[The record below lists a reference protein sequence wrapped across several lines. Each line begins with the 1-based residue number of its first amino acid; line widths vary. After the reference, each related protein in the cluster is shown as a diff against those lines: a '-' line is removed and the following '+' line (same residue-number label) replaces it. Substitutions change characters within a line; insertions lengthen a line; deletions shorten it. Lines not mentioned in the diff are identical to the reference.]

1 MEDFKRMDMEEK
13 IAFLTSRY
21 TIPGGLSNKEAFEK
35 MMGRVEHKELP
46 TLGSRPNRK
55 RILYFS
61 TAASLALIIAMFFTF
76 RNFQQLE
83 IIAAAGDQQVVDLP
97 DGSGVYLNAMSEIR
111 YSEKDFQKN
120 RTLRLNGEAYF
131 EVKEGSL
138 FTVESKQGKI
148 EVLGTSF
155 NVHSRDDYFKV
166 SCLTGR
172 VVVTSASETDTISRG
187 ESVSWIF
194 NEYRK
199 TREQDIIKTLSWRDG
214 EFYYESTELRF
225 VLDEIERQ
233 FGVSIK
239 SSGIENRRFTG
250 SFYRGNLEEA
260 LQMVCIPMDIDFEII
275 DQGKVR
281 ISP

>member
-1 MEDFKRMDMEEK
+1 MEDFKKMDMEEK
-13 IAFLTSRY
+13 IAFVTARY
-21 TIPGGLSNKEAFEK
+21 TIPGGLSNQEVFGKLME
-35 MMGRVEHKELP
+35 RIEHKEIP
-46 TLGSRPNRK
+46 SPKATRSRS
-55 RILYFS
+55 RILYY
-61 TAASLALIIAMFFTF
+61 TAAASLVLIITLFFTF
-76 RNFQQLE
+76 RDFQQSK
-83 IIAAAGDQQVVDLP
+83 IVAGTGEQRVVELP
-97 DGSGVYLNAMSEIR
+97 DGSGVFLNAMSEIR
-111 YSEKDFQKN
+111 YSEKYFQKN
-120 RTLRLNGEAYF
+120 RLIRLNGEAYF

-138 FTVESKQGKI
+138 FTVESDHGKI

-155 NVHSRDDYFKV
+155 NVQSRDDYFKV

-172 VVVTSASETDTISRG
+172 VVVTAASETDTISRG
-187 ESVSWIF
+187 ESVSWIS

-199 TREQDIIKTLSWRDG
+199 TREQDIIKNLSWREG

-250 SFYRGNLEEA
+250 SFYGESLEEA
-260 LQMVCIPMDIDFEII
+260 LQIVCIPMDLDFKILE
-275 DQGKVR
+275 QGKVH

>member
-1 MEDFKRMDMEEK
+1 MEDFKKMDMEEK
-13 IAFLTSRY
+13 ITFVASRY
-21 TIPGGLSNKEAFEK
+21 TVPDGLSNEEAFGKLME
-35 MMGRVEHKELP
+35 RIERKEIP
-46 TLGSRPNRK
+46 SPIVTRNRS
-55 RILYFS
+55 RILYY
-61 TAASLALIIAMFFTF
+61 TAAASLALIITLFFTV
-76 RNFQQLE
+76 RDLQQLK
-83 IIAAAGDQQVVDLP
+83 IIAGVGEQQVVELP
-97 DGSGVYLNAMSEIR
+97 DGSGVYLNAMSVIR
-111 YSEKDFQKN
+111 YSEKDFLNN
-120 RTLRLNGEAYF
+120 RALRLNGEAYF

-138 FTVESKQGKI
+138 FTVESDQGKI

-187 ESVSWIF
+187 ESVSWIS
-194 NEYRK
+194 NEYLK

-260 LQMVCIPMDIDFEII
+260 LQIVCIPMDLDFEII

>member
-1 MEDFKRMDMEEK
+1 MEDFKKMDMEDK
-13 IAFLTSRY
+13 IAFHASRY
-21 TIPGGLSNKEAFEK
+21 SVPGGLSNEKAFGKLMERIEPKEILSPIVT
-35 MMGRVEHKELP
+35 R
-46 TLGSRPNRK
+46 NRS
-55 RILYFS
+55 RILYY
-61 TAASLALIIAMFFTF
+61 TAAASLVLIITLYFTF
-76 RNFQQLE
+76 RDFQQLK
-83 IIAAAGDQQVVDLP
+83 IVAGTGEQQVLELP
-97 DGSGVYLNAMSEIR
+97 DGSGVFLNAMSEIR

-166 SCLTGR
+166 TCLTGR
-172 VVVTSASETDTISRG
+172 VVVTAASTTDTISRG
-187 ESVSWIF
+187 ESVLLID
-194 NEYRK
+194 NKYRK
-199 TREQDIIKTLSWRDG
+199 TREQDILKILNWRDG

-233 FGVSIK
+233 FGVSINA
-239 SSGIENRRFTG
+239 SGVNNRLFTG

-260 LQMVCIPMDIDFEII
+260 LQIVCIPLDLDFEILE
-275 DQGKVR
+275 QGKVR

>member
-1 MEDFKRMDMEEK
+1 MEDFKKMDMEDK
-13 IAFLTSRY
+13 IAFHASRY
-21 TIPGGLSNKEAFEK
+21 SVPGGLSNEKAFGKLMERIEPKEILSPIVT
-35 MMGRVEHKELP
+35 R
-46 TLGSRPNRK
+46 NRS
-55 RILYFS
+55 RILYY
-61 TAASLALIIAMFFTF
+61 TAAASLVLIITLFFTF
-76 RNFQQLE
+76 RDFQQLK
-83 IIAAAGDQQVVDLP
+83 IVAGTGEQQVLELP
-97 DGSGVYLNAMSEIR
+97 DGSGVFLNAMSEIR

-166 SCLTGR
+166 TCLTGR
-172 VVVTSASETDTISRG
+172 VVVTAASTTDTISRG
-187 ESVSWIF
+187 ESVLLID
-194 NEYRK
+194 NKYRK
-199 TREQDIIKTLSWRDG
+199 TREQDILKILNWRDG

-250 SFYRGNLEEA
+250 SFYGESLEEA
-260 LQMVCIPMDIDFEII
+260 LQIVCIPMDLDFKILE
-275 DQGKVR
+275 QGKVH

>member
-1 MEDFKRMDMEEK
+1 MEDFKKMDMEEK
-13 IAFLTSRY
+13 IAFVTARY
-21 TIPGGLSNKEAFEK
+21 TIPGGLSNQEVFGKLME
-35 MMGRVEHKELP
+35 RIEHKEIP
-46 TLGSRPNRK
+46 SPKATRSRS
-55 RILYFS
+55 RILYY
-61 TAASLALIIAMFFTF
+61 TAAASLVLIITLFFTF
-76 RNFQQLE
+76 RDFQQSK
-83 IIAAAGDQQVVDLP
+83 IVAGTGEQRVVELP
-97 DGSGVYLNAMSEIR
+97 DGSGVFLNAMSEIR
-111 YSEKDFQKN
+111 YSEKYFQKN
-120 RTLRLNGEAYF
+120 RLIRLNGEAYF

-138 FTVESKQGKI
+138 FTVESDHGKI

-155 NVHSRDDYFKV
+155 NVQCSNDYFKV

-172 VVVTSASETDTISRG
+172 VVVTAASETDTISRG
-187 ESVSWIF
+187 ESVSWIS

-199 TREQDIIKTLSWRDG
+199 TREQDIIKNLSWREG

-250 SFYRGNLEEA
+250 SFYGESLEEA
-260 LQMVCIPMDIDFEII
+260 LQIVCIPMDLDFKILE
-275 DQGKVR
+275 QGKVH

>member
-138 FTVESKQGKI
+138 FTVESDQGKI